1 MAKHKPMSVDQ
12 MPIEPEV
19 SEIPAEVESKPVVEP
34 DAVETPS
41 APAVPS
47 GPVSPFIPEALKGD
61 MIVVNKMAFAKLY
74 GALLKNKAGFYL
86 GAGAKRIMRDVLAA
100 PSEEIQVYHEYFRH
114 IC

>member
-1 MAKHKPMSVDQ
+1 MAKHKSMPIDQ
-12 MPIEPEV
+12 MPFEPDAIET
-19 SEIPAEVESKPVVEP
+19 PAEVEPEV
-34 DAVETPS
+34 VETPS
-41 APAVPS
+41 APATTS
-47 GPVSPFIPEALKGD
+47 GSVNPFIPEALKGD
-61 MIVVNKMAFAKLY
+61 TIIVNKMAFAKLY

>member
-1 MAKHKPMSVDQ
+1 
-12 MPIEPEV
+12 
-19 SEIPAEVESKPVVEP
+19 
-34 DAVETPS
+34 
-41 APAVPS
+41 
-47 GPVSPFIPEALKGD
+47 